1 MIKKSNS
8 ILESKL
14 QAVTIQL
21 KYTVGLAEKKAN
33 LSFSL
38 FEDKFVSDC
47 KEPQHMI

>member
-1 MIKKSNS
+1 M
-8 ILESKL
+8 LGSKL

-21 KYTVGLAEKKAN
+21 KYTVGLAEKKGN

-38 FEDKFVSDC
+38 CKDKFVSDC